1 MNDAR
6 HSSAAAQGGLH
17 LQLHCQLPMPM
28 QVELHCEQNEL
39 LALVGPS
46 GSGKST
52 LLRLIA
58 GLVRPGAQARIECAG
73 QLWFDA
79 AQGVCLT
86 PQQRRIGLVFQQY
99 ALFPHL
105 SALHNVMEALGDLP
119 LAQRASRARDWLHR
133 LHLSGL
139 EHRKP
144 ASLSGG
150 QQQRVAL
157 ARALAREPQAL
168 LLDEPFSAV
177 DRVTREKLYEELA
190 QLRRELSIPVLLV
203 PHALDEALLLAD
215 RLCILH
221 QGRTLQHGA
230 PYEVLTRPCSAEVA
244 RLMGQKNIF
253 RGGVIAQHPPS
264 GGHAG
269 ATLIEWRGRTLQ
281 ARWQPQFAPGMQV
294 AWSVPRSHLVLCPA
308 AQALQSGEDVARSFS
323 TQSLVTQ
330 SLHPSGNRVQGS
342 VASMVRLGDNAA
354 LTILVD
360 GPSRPPLFM
369 SVPLHQVAQQQ
380 LAPGVTV
387 ALEFLAEGI
396 HLMPGDRG
404 KEPPRSGVSIDAMAP
419 EGTTVKMR

>member
-1 MNDAR
+1 MMMR
-6 HSSAAAQGGLH
+6 SAQRGLH
-17 LQLHCQLPMPM
+17 LQLHCQSPMPM

-52 LLRLIA
+52 LLRVIA
-58 GLVRPGAQARIECAG
+58 GLVRPDAQARIECAG

-79 AQGVCLT
+79 AQGLCLT

-119 LAQRASRARDWLHR
+119 AAQRASRARDWLHR

-144 ASLSGG
+144 GSLSGG

-190 QLRRELSIPVLLV
+190 QLRRELSMPVLLV
-203 PHALDEALLLAD
+203 THDLDEALLLAD

-253 RGGVIAQHPPS
+253 RGGVIAQHAPS
-264 GGHAG
+264 DSHAG
-269 ATLIEWRGRTLQ
+269 ATVIEWRGRALQ
-281 ARWQPQFAPGMQV
+281 ARWQPQFAPGTQV
-294 AWSVPRSHLVLCPA
+294 SWTVPRSHLVLCPA
-308 AQALQSGEDVARSFS
+308 VQAAPPAA
-323 TQSLVTQ
+323 LVTQ
-330 SLHPSGNRVQGS
+330 SMDHAGNQVQGS

-354 LTILVD
+354 LSILVD

-380 LAPGVTV
+380 LAPGATV

-396 HLMPGDRG
+396 HLMPGDRSPG
-404 KEPPRSGVSIDAMAP
+404 QLSGAGQHDRENALTI
-419 EGTTVKMR
+419 

>member
-1 MNDAR
+1 M
-6 HSSAAAQGGLH
+6 
-17 LQLHCQLPMPM
+17 
-28 QVELHCEQNEL
+28 
-39 LALVGPS
+39 
-46 GSGKST
+46 
-52 LLRLIA
+52 
-58 GLVRPGAQARIECAG
+58 
-73 QLWFDA
+73 
-79 AQGVCLT
+79 
-86 PQQRRIGLVFQQY
+86 
-99 ALFPHL
+99 
-105 SALHNVMEALGDLP
+105 
-119 LAQRASRARDWLHR
+119 
-133 LHLSGL
+133 
-139 EHRKP
+139 
-144 ASLSGG
+144 
-150 QQQRVAL
+150 
-157 ARALAREPQAL
+157 
-168 LLDEPFSAV
+168 
-177 DRVTREKLYEELA
+177 
-190 QLRRELSIPVLLV
+190 PVLLV
-203 PHALDEALLLAD
+203 THDLDEALLLAD

-294 AWSVPRSHLVLCPA
+294 AWSVPRSHLVLCA
-308 AQALQSGEDVARSFS
+308 ALAG
-323 TQSLVTQ
+323 
-330 SLHPSGNRVQGS
+330 PSANRVQGS

-396 HLMPGDRG
+396 HLMPGDRTE
-404 KEPPRSGVSIDAMAP
+404 EPPRLAVSTDATAA

>member
-6 HSSAAAQGGLH
+6 HSPAAAQGGLH
-17 LQLHCQLPMPM
+17 LQLHCQSPMPM

-58 GLVRPGAQARIECAG
+58 GLVRPDAQARIECAG
-73 QLWFDA
+73 RLWFDA

-119 LAQRASRARDWLHR
+119 LVQRASRARDWLHR

-144 ASLSGG
+144 SSLSGG

-190 QLRRELSIPVLLV
+190 QLRRELSMPVLLV
-203 PHALDEALLLAD
+203 THDLDEALLLAD

-294 AWSVPRSHLVLCPA
+294 AWSVPRSHLVLCA
-308 AQALQSGEDVARSFS
+308 ALAG
-323 TQSLVTQ
+323 
-330 SLHPSGNRVQGS
+330 PSANRVQGS

-396 HLMPGDRG
+396 HLMPGDRTE
-404 KEPPRSGVSIDAMAP
+404 EPPRLAVSTDATAA